1 MSNKTI
7 IDLYEYEIY
16 GYSSSLMADIPFF
29 NKIEN
34 VDKSNC
40 GLIQTGDKKSTPVFN
55 KNFKSSCDII
65 SSKPFHD
72 KSKSYIADHKNIY
85 DDVYYNTKA
94 KSLMQLDHCYKDMDN
109 ILETLKSGLNIVR
122 NYLMGKLTKNNIN
135 NINNVNI
142 PKSINDIDINDALIF
157 NLELDLN
164 SKVIIFGDFHGS
176 FHTFWRHMYR
186 LVQSDILLDG
196 YQLKDGYKIVFLGDI
211 FDRGQHALEI
221 LLFIM
226 NLIKIN
232 NTNTECRVIYN
243 RGNHESPELYQLN
256 NLSLKSEILA
266 KGITNTYYNQ
276 IMDILKEFFTL
287 SPSALILH
295 CPNNQKLWL
304 SHGGIPLNSI
314 QNGPINIK
322 KYLIPSTVFYFKKI
336 SNIPIQIRWNDFYS
350 LRDSMFNIS
359 RGGGTSVPIYNIGTD
374 DISKFCDIN
383 GIDFIIR
390 GHQDFPFN
398 SYIVSKSD
406 NDTSYSKFIPGQK
419 ENDNVKENDYVF
431 MNQFYDNEHNER
443 NAVYGPISRISLS
456 KEIKNIELNG
466 HNIELYPV
474 ITLSTNTDINRP
486 LVHDSFALLRFD
498 LKTNNLPLKKSNI
511 IGGNKYYHKYVKYK
525 SKYLQL
531 YDIKHNK

>member
-16 GYSSSLMADIPFF
+16 GYSSSLMNDIPFF
-29 NKIEN
+29 NKIET
-34 VDKSNC
+34 VDESDC

-65 SSKPFHD
+65 SSKPFSDNSTRHNVN
-72 KSKSYIADHKNIY
+72 HGNIY

-94 KSLMQLDHCYKDMDN
+94 KSSMQLDYCYKDMDDVF
-109 ILETLKSGLNIVR
+109 ETLKIGLNITK
-122 NYLMGKLTKNNIN
+122 NYLIKRLIRNSITDE
-135 NINNVNI
+135 NI
-142 PKSINDIDINDALIF
+142 PKSINDINIDDALIF
-157 NLELDLN
+157 NLKLDSN
-164 SKVIIFGDFHGS
+164 SKIIIFGDFHGS

-186 LVQSDILLDG
+186 LVQSKILLDG
-196 YQLKDGYKIVFLGDI
+196 YKLKDGYKILFLGDI

-232 NTNTECRVIYN
+232 NNAGGNYRVIYN

-256 NLSLKSEILA
+256 NLSLKSEILD
-266 KGITNTYYNQ
+266 KGISNIHYNQ
-276 IMDILKEFFTL
+276 IMDILKEFFAL
-287 SPSALILH
+287 SPSAVILH

-304 SHGGIPLNSI
+304 SHGGFPLNSI

-322 KYLIPSTVFYFKKI
+322 KYLNTSTVFYFKKM
-336 SNIPIQIRWNDFYS
+336 SYIPTQIRWNDFYS
-350 LRDSMFNIS
+350 LKYSMFNIT
-359 RGGGTSVPIYNIGTD
+359 RGGRTSVPIYNIGTD

-406 NDTSYSKFIPGQK
+406 NDPSYSKFTPGKK
-419 ENDNVKENDYVF
+419 ENDNIKDNDYIF
-431 MNQFYDNEHNER
+431 MNEFYDYKHNKNGR

-456 KEIKNIELNG
+456 KEVKNIELNE

-474 ITLSTNTDINRP
+474 LTLSTNTDNNRP

-511 IGGNKYYHKYVKYK
+511 IGGNKYYHKYIKYK
-525 SKYLQL
+525 SKYIQL
-531 YDIKHNK
+531 CDLHS